1 MTKKNQSKRLTNQH
15 KESKGVV
22 GIFGDEAKS
31 HDITVGKI
39 SLFVIEQLEKEFPQ
53 LSFQYKTSIK
63 KEEINE
69 ALKKIDPELG
79 QTLFVSNSSIIP
91 DGGIIEV
98 KDDNGNWRI
107 VLVSEAK
114 HQGKDIENIK
124 AGKLV
129 GAKNDQDLMAAGNA
143 IERSH
148 KNISEIANLML
159 SESHFPYVLFLEG
172 SNFLT
177 ETISIKKPDG
187 RVVTLEYNSGTLNRL
202 DRLTSAN
209 YGMPIN
215 TNLCKNK
222 FVKHKDKT
230 IMLQAASIYTQG
242 NGEKWD
248 VKKMFDIMLEIS
260 KTSLKVLGSEIFN
273 QITSGVSPETTNVSA
288 VSSLPGAASLFV
300 VGLDGRIWSKFY
312 DPRIADAKWSDWF
325 PLGDNTFPPTSVVTA
340 ISGVPGGVTL
350 FVVGH
355 DRKVWSQYY
364 DPRVENPAWSGW
376 FPL

>member
-1 MTKKNQSKRLTNQH
+1 MAKKNQSKRLTNQH

-39 SLFVIEQLEKEFPQ
+39 SHFVIEQLEKEFPQ

-69 ALKKIDPELG
+69 ALKKVDPELG

-124 AGKLV
+124 MGILV
-129 GAKNDQDLMAAGNA
+129 GKENNQDLMAAGNA

-159 SESHFPYVLFLEG
+159 SESHYPYVLFLEG

-177 ETISIKKPDG
+177 ETIAIKRPDG
-187 RVVTLEYNSGTLNRL
+187 RLVTLEYNSGILNRL

-222 FVKHKDKT
+222 FVKHTNKT
-230 IMLQAASIYTQG
+230 IMLQATSIYTQG
-242 NGEKWD
+242 DGGKWD
-248 VKKMFDIMLEIS
+248 AKEMFDIMVQVS
-260 KTSLKVLGSEIFN
+260 KSSLNVLGSDIFN
-273 QITSGVSPETTNVSA
+273 QLT
-288 VSSLPGAASLFV
+288 
-300 VGLDGRIWSKFY
+300 K
-312 DPRIADAKWSDWF
+312 
-325 PLGDNTFPPTSVVTA
+325 
-340 ISGVPGGVTL
+340 
-350 FVVGH
+350 
-355 DRKVWSQYY
+355 RK
-364 DPRVENPAWSGW
+364 
-376 FPL
+376 

>member
-1 MTKKNQSKRLTNQH
+1 MAKKNQSKRLTNQH

-31 HDITVGKI
+31 HDITVGEI
-39 SLFVIEQLEKEFPQ
+39 SHFVIKQLEVEFPQ

-69 ALKKIDPELG
+69 ALKKVDPELG

-129 GAKNDQDLMAAGNA
+129 GAKNNQDLMAAGNA

-177 ETISIKKPDG
+177 ETISITRPDG
-187 RVVTLEYNSGTLNRL
+187 RVVTLEYNSGMLNRL

-230 IMLQAASIYTQG
+230 IMLQATSIYTQG
-242 NGEKWD
+242 NGGKWD
-248 VKKMFDIMLEIS
+248 NKRMFDIMLEIS
-260 KTSLKVLGSEIFN
+260 KTSLQTLGSELFN
-273 QITSGVSPETTNVSA
+273 QITK
-288 VSSLPGAASLFV
+288 
-300 VGLDGRIWSKFY
+300 R
-312 DPRIADAKWSDWF
+312 
-325 PLGDNTFPPTSVVTA
+325 
-340 ISGVPGGVTL
+340 
-350 FVVGH
+350 
-355 DRKVWSQYY
+355 
-364 DPRVENPAWSGW
+364 
-376 FPL
+376 

>member
-1 MTKKNQSKRLTNQH
+1 MAKKNQSKRLTNQH
-15 KESKGVV
+15 KESHGVV
-22 GIFGDEAKS
+22 GIFGDEAKL

-39 SLFVIEQLEKEFPQ
+39 SNLVIEQLEKEYPQ
-53 LSFQYKTSIK
+53 LSFRYRTSIK

-69 ALKKIDPELG
+69 ALKKVDSELG

-98 KDDNGNWRI
+98 KDDNENWRI

-124 AGKLV
+124 SGILV
-129 GAKNDQDLMAAGNA
+129 GKNNNQDLMAAGNA

-159 SESHFPYVLFLEG
+159 SESHFPYVLFLTG

-177 ETISIKKPDG
+177 ETISIERPDG
-187 RVVTLEYNSGTLNRL
+187 RVVTLEYNSGMLNRL

-215 TNLCKNK
+215 TNLCRNK

-230 IMLQAASIYTQG
+230 IMLQATSIYTQG
-242 NGEKWD
+242 NGGNWNAKE
-248 VKKMFDIMLEIS
+248 MFEIMFEIS
-260 KTSLKVLGSEIFN
+260 KTSLQILGSDLFN
-273 QITSGVSPETTNVSA
+273 QLT
-288 VSSLPGAASLFV
+288 
-300 VGLDGRIWSKFY
+300 RSK
-312 DPRIADAKWSDWF
+312 
-325 PLGDNTFPPTSVVTA
+325 
-340 ISGVPGGVTL
+340 
-350 FVVGH
+350 
-355 DRKVWSQYY
+355 
-364 DPRVENPAWSGW
+364 
-376 FPL
+376 

>member
-53 LSFQYKTSIK
+53 LSFQYKKSIK

-129 GAKNDQDLMAAGNA
+129 GAKNDQDLMPAGNA

-177 ETISIKKPDG
+177 ETISIKRPDG
-187 RVVTLEYNSGTLNRL
+187 RFVTLEYNSGTLNRL

-230 IMLQAASIYTQG
+230 IMLQATSIYTQG

-248 VKKMFDIMLEIS
+248 LKKMFDIMLEIS

-273 QITSGVSPETTNVSA
+273 QITK
-288 VSSLPGAASLFV
+288 
-300 VGLDGRIWSKFY
+300 SK
-312 DPRIADAKWSDWF
+312 
-325 PLGDNTFPPTSVVTA
+325 
-340 ISGVPGGVTL
+340 
-350 FVVGH
+350 
-355 DRKVWSQYY
+355 
-364 DPRVENPAWSGW
+364 
-376 FPL
+376 